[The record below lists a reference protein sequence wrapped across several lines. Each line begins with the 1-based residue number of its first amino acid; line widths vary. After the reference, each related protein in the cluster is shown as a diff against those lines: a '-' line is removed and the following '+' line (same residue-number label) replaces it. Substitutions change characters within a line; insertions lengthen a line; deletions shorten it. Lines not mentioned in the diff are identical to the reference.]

1 MSQPHIRRAVPADAE
16 VLADLGRRTFSDKF
30 AHLYPPD
37 DLADYLRTA
46 YSPAD
51 IAGDCADP
59 AKALWLAEADGEP
72 IGYAYVGPC
81 TLPHPQ
87 VTPDCGELKR
97 IYVLQSHQGGGL
109 GSRLLALSLG
119 WLEAAGAPHLW
130 LGVYSG
136 NLEAQRLYA
145 RHGFEKVGEYDFP
158 VGKTLDR
165 EFILR
170 RASAGPA

>member
-1 MSQPHIRRAVPADAE
+1 MSQAHIRRAVPADAE
-16 VLADLGRRTFSDKF
+16 VLARLGRQTFSDKF
-30 AHLYPPD
+30 AHLYPPE

-46 YSPAD
+46 YAAED

-59 AKALWLAEADGEP
+59 AKALWLAEADGQAV
-72 IGYAYVGPC
+72 GYAYVGPC

-87 VTPDCGELKR
+87 VTARCGELKR

-109 GSRLLALSLG
+109 GSGLLRLSLD
-119 WLEAAGAPHLW
+119 WLRGAGAEQLW

-170 RASAGPA
+170 RSAASAA